1 MTSSELAP
9 SISHLRSTVEIFGV
23 LTDSRIVPEPGS
35 EADRELAEAD
45 KLTLGDGTWGE
56 GRVRTVHQVALMS
69 YTAALDDVLAM
80 AASIDGGIR
89 TAIPAVV
96 LARAAAEVCSQA
108 WWLLEPGVGAR
119 GRAER
124 LQCLR
129 LRSALEGEQAAK
141 ADGIDE
147 ADWHE
152 YTERQ
157 ELVHEYSR
165 KLGLDDPRKDRYAF
179 VCGTQGMPSVSR
191 NVAAMLSDVGVE
203 GAYKFHSGFAHGELF
218 ALWQGFERGNGRL
231 LRPVIK
237 AGTLQGAI
245 AVAARSLYCPAGR
258 FSDLFG
264 LGTPPQLDEWIDEH
278 DAIARTRALR

>member
-1 MTSSELAP
+1 MY
-9 SISHLRSTVEIFGV
+9 
-23 LTDSRIVPEPGS
+23 
-35 EADRELAEAD
+35 
-45 KLTLGDGTWGE
+45 
-56 GRVRTVHQVALMS
+56 QVALMS

-80 AASIDGGIR
+80 AASIHGGIR

-96 LARAAAEVCSQA
+96 LARAVAEVCSQA

-119 GRAER
+119 GRVER
-124 LQCLR
+124 LQSLR

-179 VCGTQGMPSVSR
+179 VCGTQRMPSLSR

-203 GAYKFHSGFAHGELF
+203 GAYKIHSGFAHGELF
-218 ALWQGFERGNGRL
+218 ALWQGFERA
-231 LRPVIK
+231 RP
-237 AGTLQGAI
+237 
-245 AVAARSLYCPAGR
+245 
-258 FSDLFG
+258 
-264 LGTPPQLDEWIDEH
+264 
-278 DAIARTRALR
+278 